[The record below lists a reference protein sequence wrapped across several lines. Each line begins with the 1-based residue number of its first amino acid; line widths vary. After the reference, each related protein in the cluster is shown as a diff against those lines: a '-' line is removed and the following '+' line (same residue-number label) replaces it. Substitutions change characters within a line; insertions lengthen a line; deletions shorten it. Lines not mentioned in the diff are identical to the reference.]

1 MFININI
8 LDHMFHNCFNLKL
21 EKKTPQKLEM
31 KYD

>member
-8 LDHMFHNCFNLKL
+8 LDHMFHNCFNLQL
-21 EKKTPQKLEM
+21 EKNPQKLEM